1 MGSSCSNLALLAR
14 SKLGQVAVVITFP
27 IFETLLAKA
36 YFNELRRKVIV
47 VTDKDVHLVIEN
59 FGLSGLGLWDQRLIQ
74 DIKNIL
80 AHFLEFGLD
89 LLTVITDGRNVLVG
103 TLRLFLLLDRGD
115 YAPGSTSSANNIL
128 VGDGQK
134 VSLVNCELST

>member
-14 SKLGQVAVVITFP
+14 SKLGQVAVVITF
-27 IFETLLAKA
+27 
-36 YFNELRRKVIV
+36 
-47 VTDKDVHLVIEN
+47 HLVIEN